1 MQWNDKGYLLSKN
14 RYGENSSIV
23 EFYTSNHGKVSGII
37 YGATSKKIKNYL
49 LIGNKFHLSYKSKN
63 ESQLGY
69 FKTEIEEIT
78 TPLYLEDHKKLSC
91 IVSTMNLIKLLTV
104 ENQINNEI
112 FKLIDIFFEN
122 LKNENWI
129 SELVF
134 WELSFFKLIGYD
146 LELSKLVNKE
156 LKDGNYLYYVSNNNQ
171 KKYVPSFLIENNK
184 NEKSIH
190 QVLNGLKL
198 VTDFL
203 DKSIL
208 KPNNISY
215 PKSRIDFLNLIR
227 N

>member
-1 MQWNDKGYLLSKN
+1 MQWNDEGYLLSKN

-69 FKTEIEEIT
+69 FKIEIEEIT

-134 WELSFFKLIGYD
+134 WELNFFKLIGYD
-146 LELSKLVNKE
+146 LELSKLVSKE

>member
-63 ESQLGY
+63 ESQVGY
-69 FKTEIEEIT
+69 FKIEIEEVT

-104 ENQINNEI
+104 ENQLNNEI

-134 WELSFFKLIGYD
+134 WELNFFKLIGYD
-146 LELSKLVNKE
+146 LELSKLVSKE

>member
-63 ESQLGY
+63 ENQLGY
-69 FKTEIEEIT
+69 FKIEIEEIT

-104 ENQINNEI
+104 ENQSNNEI

-134 WELSFFKLIGYD
+134 WELNFFKLIGYD
-146 LELSKLVNKE
+146 LELSKLVSKE

>member
-23 EFYTSNHGKVSGII
+23 EFYTSDHGKVSGII

-104 ENQINNEI
+104 ENQSNNEI

-134 WELSFFKLIGYD
+134 WELKFFKLIGYD
-146 LELSKLVNKE
+146 LELSKLVSKE

>member
-1 MQWNDKGYLLSKN
+1 MQWNDEGYLLSKN

-63 ESQLGY
+63 ENQLGY
-69 FKTEIEEIT
+69 FKIEIEEIT

-134 WELSFFKLIGYD
+134 WELNFFKLIGYD
-146 LELSKLVNKE
+146 LELSKLVSKE
-156 LKDGNYLYYVSNNNQ
+156 LKDGKYLYYVSNNNQ

>member
-63 ESQLGY
+63 ENQLGY
-69 FKTEIEEIT
+69 FKIEIEEIT

-104 ENQINNEI
+104 ENQLNNEI

-134 WELSFFKLIGYD
+134 WELNFFKLIGYD

>member
-69 FKTEIEEIT
+69 FKIEIEEIT

-134 WELSFFKLIGYD
+134 WELKFFKLIGYD

>member
-63 ESQLGY
+63 ENQLGY
-69 FKTEIEEIT
+69 FKIEIEEIT

-134 WELSFFKLIGYD
+134 WELNFFKLIGYD

>member
-1 MQWNDKGYLLSKN
+1 MQWNDEGYLLSKN

-69 FKTEIEEIT
+69 FKIEIEEVT

-104 ENQINNEI
+104 ENQLNNEI

-134 WELSFFKLIGYD
+134 WELNFFKLIGYD
-146 LELSKLVNKE
+146 LELSKLVSKE
-156 LKDGNYLYYVSNNNQ
+156 LKDGKYLYYVSNNNQ

>member
-1 MQWNDKGYLLSKN
+1 MQWNDEGYLLSKN

-69 FKTEIEEIT
+69 FKIEIEEIT

-134 WELSFFKLIGYD
+134 WELKFFKLIGYD

>member
-1 MQWNDKGYLLSKN
+1 MQWNDEGYLLSKN

-63 ESQLGY
+63 ENQLGY
-69 FKTEIEEIT
+69 FKIEIEEIT

-104 ENQINNEI
+104 ENQLNNEI

-134 WELSFFKLIGYD
+134 WELKFFKLIGYD

>member
-69 FKTEIEEIT
+69 FKIEIEEVT

-104 ENQINNEI
+104 ENQLNNEI

-134 WELSFFKLIGYD
+134 WELNFFKLIGYD
-146 LELSKLVNKE
+146 LELSKLVSKE
-156 LKDGNYLYYVSNNNQ
+156 LKDGKYLYYVSNNNQ

>member
-1 MQWNDKGYLLSKN
+1 MQWNDEGYLLSKN

-69 FKTEIEEIT
+69 FKIEIEEVT

-134 WELSFFKLIGYD
+134 WELKFFKLIGYD

>member
-63 ESQLGY
+63 ESQVGY
-69 FKTEIEEIT
+69 FKIEIEEVT

-134 WELSFFKLIGYD
+134 WELNFFKLIGYD
-146 LELSKLVNKE
+146 LELSKLVSKE
-156 LKDGNYLYYVSNNNQ
+156 LKDGKYLYYVSNNNQ

>member
-63 ESQLGY
+63 ESQVGY
-69 FKTEIEEIT
+69 FKIEIEEVT

-104 ENQINNEI
+104 ENQLNNEI

-134 WELSFFKLIGYD
+134 WELKFFKLIGYD

>member
-63 ESQLGY
+63 ENQLGY
-69 FKTEIEEIT
+69 FKIEIEEIT

-134 WELSFFKLIGYD
+134 WELNFFKLIGYD
-146 LELSKLVNKE
+146 LELSKLVSKE

>member
-1 MQWNDKGYLLSKN
+1 MQWNDEGYLLSKN

-63 ESQLGY
+63 ESQVGY
-69 FKTEIEEIT
+69 FKIEIEEVT

-104 ENQINNEI
+104 ENQLNNEI

-134 WELSFFKLIGYD
+134 WELNFFKLIGYD
-146 LELSKLVNKE
+146 LELSKLVSKE

>member
-1 MQWNDKGYLLSKN
+1 MQWNDEGYLLSKN

-63 ESQLGY
+63 ENQLGY
-69 FKTEIEEIT
+69 FKIEIEEIT

-104 ENQINNEI
+104 ENQLNNEI

-134 WELSFFKLIGYD
+134 WELNFFKLIGYD

>member
-1 MQWNDKGYLLSKN
+1 MQWNDEGYLLSKN

-63 ESQLGY
+63 ENQLGY
-69 FKTEIEEIT
+69 FKIEIEEIT

-134 WELSFFKLIGYD
+134 WELKFFKLIGYD

>member
-69 FKTEIEEIT
+69 FKIEIEEVT

-104 ENQINNEI
+104 ENQSNNEI

-134 WELSFFKLIGYD
+134 WELKFFKLIGYD

>member
-63 ESQLGY
+63 ENQLGY
-69 FKTEIEEIT
+69 FKIEIEEIT

-104 ENQINNEI
+104 ENQLNNEI

-134 WELSFFKLIGYD
+134 WELNFFKLIGYD
-146 LELSKLVNKE
+146 LELSKLVSKE
-156 LKDGNYLYYVSNNNQ
+156 LKDGKYLYYVSNNNQ

>member
-63 ESQLGY
+63 ENQLGY
-69 FKTEIEEIT
+69 FKIEIEEIT

-134 WELSFFKLIGYD
+134 WELKFFKLIGYD

>member
-1 MQWNDKGYLLSKN
+1 MQWNDEGYLLSKN

-63 ESQLGY
+63 ENQLGY
-69 FKTEIEEIT
+69 FKIEIEEIT

-134 WELSFFKLIGYD
+134 WELNFFKLIGYD
-146 LELSKLVNKE
+146 LELSKLVSKE

>member
-69 FKTEIEEIT
+69 FKIEIEEIT

-134 WELSFFKLIGYD
+134 WELNFFKSIGYD

>member
-69 FKTEIEEIT
+69 FKIEIEEVT

-134 WELSFFKLIGYD
+134 WELNFFKLIGYD
-146 LELSKLVNKE
+146 LELSKLVSKE
-156 LKDGNYLYYVSNNNQ
+156 LKDGKYLYYVSNNNQ

>member
-63 ESQLGY
+63 ENQLGY
-69 FKTEIEEIT
+69 FKIEIEEIT

-104 ENQINNEI
+104 ENQLNNEI

-134 WELSFFKLIGYD
+134 WELKFFKLIGYD

>member
-63 ESQLGY
+63 ENQLGY
-69 FKTEIEEIT
+69 FKIEIEEIT

-104 ENQINNEI
+104 ENQLNNEI

-134 WELSFFKLIGYD
+134 WELNFFKLIGYD
-146 LELSKLVNKE
+146 LELSKLVSKE

>member
-69 FKTEIEEIT
+69 FKIEIEEVT

-104 ENQINNEI
+104 ENQSNNEI

-134 WELSFFKLIGYD
+134 WELNFFKLIGYD
-146 LELSKLVNKE
+146 LELSKLVSKE